1 LKEYKT
7 FEINTFWS
15 LCTKHKFQALVTCC
29 FLATFNVY
37 YEILWS
43 LQLLHK
49 MYDVNMSDITTETWI
64 TFTQQSF
71 PGLVVI
77 RYKQLINVKQ
87 K

>member
-1 LKEYKT
+1 
-7 FEINTFWS
+7 
-15 LCTKHKFQALVTCC
+15 
-29 FLATFNVY
+29 
-37 YEILWS
+37 
-43 LQLLHK
+43 
-49 MYDVNMSDITTETWI
+49 MSDITTETWI